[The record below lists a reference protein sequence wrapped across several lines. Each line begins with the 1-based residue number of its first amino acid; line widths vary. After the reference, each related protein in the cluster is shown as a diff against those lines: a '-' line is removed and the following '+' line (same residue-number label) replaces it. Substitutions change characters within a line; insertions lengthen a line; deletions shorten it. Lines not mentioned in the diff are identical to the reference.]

1 MCTHKHIQHVCTHI
15 HAHMN
20 IHVHAHTTHTCTHV
34 CVIAHTHIST
44 SHIHTQ
50 AHMYMETGWAP
61 VSEVA
66 EMHIKEMNSGSPEAC
81 IFPYREC

>member
-1 MCTHKHIQHVCTHI
+1 MHRQHIR
-15 HAHMN
+15 AHMY
-20 IHVHAHTTHTCTHV
+20 V
-34 CVIAHTHIST
+34 CDWAHTHIST
-44 SHIHTQ
+44 PHIHTQ

-61 VSEVA
+61 VSQVA